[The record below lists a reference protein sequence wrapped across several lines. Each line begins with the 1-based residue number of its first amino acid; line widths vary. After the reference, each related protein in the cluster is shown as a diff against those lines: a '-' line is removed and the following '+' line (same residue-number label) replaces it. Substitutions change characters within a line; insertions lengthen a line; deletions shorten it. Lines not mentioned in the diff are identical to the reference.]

1 MTLCT
6 FWGVRGSIPT
16 PGSGTVRYGGNTSCI
31 EVRADGEIIILDSGT
46 GIRPLGLK
54 LASEFKDRPLSLTI
68 LITHTHWDHIQGF
81 PFFMPAY
88 NPKNHIHILG
98 YEGARAGLAGIFS
111 SQMEGPYFP
120 IGLKQLPSNIKI
132 EEVKEMHFAIGKVN
146 VQTSF
151 MNHPGVCVGYRL
163 NTSNGSIVYMPDNEP
178 FHRIHAKPNTDLFHR
193 EAARA
198 FAREQEQKMTEF
210 VRGADM
216 LVIDA
221 QYDAEEY
228 KSHMGWG
235 HGSVDDVIALA
246 VRAQVKRLFLF
257 HHDPEHDD
265 EKIAQMV
272 DQARKLV
279 KANGSALVVEAAQEG
294 ASYDLMKPVIRS

>member
-16 PGSGTVRYGGNTSCI
+16 PGPGTVRYGGNTACI
-31 EVRADGEIIILDSGT
+31 EVRADEEIIILDSGT

-54 LASEFKDRPLSLTI
+54 LASEFKDRPLRLTI

-88 NPKNHIHILG
+88 NPKNHIRILG

-120 IGLKQLPSNIKI
+120 IGLKELPSNITI
-132 EEVKEMHFAIGKVN
+132 EEVKEMHFAIGKVK
-146 VQTSF
+146 VQASF

-193 EAARA
+193 EAARE
-198 FAREQEQKMTEF
+198 FAREQEQKMAEF
-210 VRGADM
+210 ARGADM

-235 HGSVDDVIALA
+235 HGSVDDVVALA

-265 EKIAQMV
+265 ERISQMV
-272 DQARKLV
+272 EQARKLV
-279 KANGSALVVEAAQEG
+279 KANGSVLEVDAAREG
-294 ASYDLMKPVIRS
+294 LSCDLINP

>member
-16 PGSGTVRYGGNTSCI
+16 PGPDTVRYGGNTSCL

-88 NPKNHIHILG
+88 NPKNHIRILG
-98 YEGARAGLAGIFS
+98 YEGARAGLAGILS

-120 IGLKQLPSNIKI
+120 IGLKELPSNITI
-132 EEVKEMHFAIGKVN
+132 EEAKEMEFAIGKVQ
-146 VQTSF
+146 VQAKF

-163 NTSNGSIVYMPDNEP
+163 NTRQGSIVYMPDNEP
-178 FHRIHAKPNTDLFHR
+178 FHRVHARRHTEFFYK
-193 EAARA
+193 EVESE
-198 FAREQEQKMTEF
+198 FAREEDLKMAKF
-210 VRGADM
+210 AQNADI

-235 HGSVDDVIALA
+235 HGSVDDVVALA
-246 VRAQVKRLFLF
+246 LQAQVKRLFLF

-265 EKIAQMV
+265 EKISQMV
-272 DQARKLV
+272 EQARKV
-279 KANGSALVVEAAQEG
+279 AAAQGGALKIEAAQEG
-294 ASYDLMKPVIRS
+294 TTCELLNG